1 MNLLFKFFIQYVL
14 YNIITSIDLRYATEV
29 DFLEKYTNSYF
40 KYNINLENKKNEI
53 EKAYLLNL
61 IGSDKKLVTI
71 HVSGK
76 IQENIQQQLDI
87 YLTFNN
93 VTKKKIPSLY
103 DTRKFDNFLSYDLYI
118 EDLIFDYYIVMKNC
132 KTIIINGYDD
142 VYQKPKDNVIILD
155 FHNLPYFPFT
165 YIFNRDINQIV
176 KIDITKYKNNEENLF
191 KFFYF
196 EKDNLKINYSITIK
210 YELEFSDTDKE
221 NIEKPLI
228 MYKNKSDYYDDFF
241 VGRSLQINN
250 TYLFMKTYLQ
260 LRPRKLKTYINIEFN
275 ATTNEK
281 FNTFSMFGFVLNEMI
296 SNYSMQ
302 RNKFLNNQKIIL
314 KM

>member
-1 MNLLFKFFIQYVL
+1 MILLFKFFIQYVL
-14 YNIITSIDLRYATEV
+14 YKIIISIDLRYATEV

-132 KTIIINGYDD
+132 KTIIINGYDE
-142 VYQKPKDNVIILD
+142 VYQKPKDNNDIILD
-155 FHNLPYFPFT
+155 FHNLS
-165 YIFNRDINQIV
+165 IFHLLIFLIG
-176 KIDITKYKNNEENLF
+176 IL
-191 KFFYF
+191 
-196 EKDNLKINYSITIK
+196 IK
-210 YELEFSDTDKE
+210 
-221 NIEKPLI
+221 
-228 MYKNKSDYYDDFF
+228 
-241 VGRSLQINN
+241 
-250 TYLFMKTYLQ
+250 
-260 LRPRKLKTYINIEFN
+260 
-275 ATTNEK
+275 
-281 FNTFSMFGFVLNEMI
+281 
-296 SNYSMQ
+296 
-302 RNKFLNNQKIIL
+302 
-314 KM
+314 